1 MLYEIKK
8 KYYWPKIEEFV
19 KDYPCKCK
27 ECVAND
33 QKKHEREDLV
43 KTTKP
48 LELVAIDLMFIT
60 QKVVVLKFIDYF
72 TRLCRA
78 VVIENKKSETI
89 KQELVKILKK
99 WEIQRW
105 WSVIT
110 EEFISSDLKQYF
122 ESQHIK
128 HHKVSL
134 EKHQVNGRVE
144 RIHRT
149 SGRL

>member
-1 MLYEIKK
+1 M
-8 KYYWPKIEEFV
+8 
-19 KDYPCKCK
+19 
-27 ECVAND
+27 AND

-99 WEIQRW
+99 WEI
-105 WSVIT
+105 
-110 EEFISSDLKQYF
+110 
-122 ESQHIK
+122 
-128 HHKVSL
+128 
-134 EKHQVNGRVE
+134 
-144 RIHRT
+144 
-149 SGRL
+149 